1 MRAKTNR
8 GVGLIGRRLYRH
20 TSLANSKKLIER
32 ERLHVMQLQAF
43 GKPKSLEKEAAWER
57 AAYAS
62 EDQFL
67 SHFNGRVG

>member
-20 TSLANSKKLIER
+20 TSLVRTIEH
-32 ERLHVMQLQAF
+32 ERLYVMQLQAF

>member
-20 TSLANSKKLIER
+20 TSLVRTIER

>member
-1 MRAKTNR
+1 MKAKTNR
-8 GVGLIGRRLYRH
+8 DVGLIGRRLYSH
-20 TSLANSKKLIER
+20 TSLVRTIEQDR
-32 ERLHVMQLQAF
+32 MQAMWLHVF
-43 GKPKSLEKEAAWER
+43 GRLNLLEKEAAWER

>member
-20 TSLANSKKLIER
+20 TSLVRTIER
-32 ERLHVMQLQAF
+32 ERLPVMQLQAF